1 MKYKIK
7 ARVKPKRHNIR
18 VDMTAMTDVSFLLL
32 TFFILTAQFA
42 KPDIETVTTPSS
54 ISEKLL
60 PDASLMTVL
69 STTDGKFY
77 FTPVDNGT
85 ERMALLDKMG
95 EKYRMKFTDAEKV
108 AFTKVQSV
116 GVPMNQLKGYLNL
129 SDDDRKAFKSQTGIP
144 LDSTN
149 KQLID
154 WVEQSLAVNPDYKLA
169 IKGDVQT
176 KYPKVKALFE
186 GLRDID
192 FLKFWLITS
201 QEVAQ

>member
-1 MKYKIK
+1 M

-32 TFFILTAQFA
+32 TFFILTAQFNV
-42 KPDIETVTTPSS
+42 PDVETVTTPSS

-69 STTDGKFY
+69 STTDGRFY

-85 ERMALLDKMG
+85 ERMQLLDKMG
-95 EKYRMKFTDAEKV
+95 EKYGMKFTDKEKV
-108 AFTKVQSV
+108 EFTKVQSV

-129 SDDDRKAFKSQTGIP
+129 SEDDKKAFKSQTGVP

-154 WVEQSLAVNPDYKLA
+154 WVQKSLEVNPDYKLA
-169 IKGDVQT
+169 IKGDVET

>member
-1 MKYKIK
+1 M

-32 TFFILTAQFA
+32 TFFILTAQFNV
-42 KPDIETVTTPSS
+42 PDVETVTTPSS

-69 STTDGKFY
+69 ATTDGKFY
-77 FTPVDNGT
+77 FTPVENGT
-85 ERMALLDKMG
+85 ERMQLLDKMG
-95 EKYRMKFTDAEKV
+95 AKYGMNFTNQEKV
-108 AFTKVQSV
+108 NFANIQSV

-129 SDDDRKAFKSQTGIP
+129 SDEERKAYKSPTGIP
-144 LDSTN
+144 MDSTN
-149 KQLID
+149 KQVID
-154 WVEQSLAVNPDYKLA
+154 WVQQSLAVNPDYKLA

-176 KYPKVKALFE
+176 EYPKVKSLFE

-201 QEVAQ
+201 QETAQ